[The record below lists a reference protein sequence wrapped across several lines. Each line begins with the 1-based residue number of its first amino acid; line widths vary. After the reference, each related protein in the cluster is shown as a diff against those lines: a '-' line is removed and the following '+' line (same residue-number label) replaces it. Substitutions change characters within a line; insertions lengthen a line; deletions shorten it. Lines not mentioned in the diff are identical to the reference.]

1 MLLKR
6 KKDLDLTNGPLFSS
20 MIAYA
25 LPLLAANLIS
35 ALFGAMDLMALS
47 YFSVGNEV
55 AAVGA
60 TSALTALFLNL
71 AYGLTTGITVI
82 LARSFGERDR
92 ENVQRVISTA
102 IIAAV
107 AIGVFFAVIG
117 ALLVPSFLRWTNC
130 PADCV
135 ADATLYAVIYIF
147 GMPFYLLYGYL
158 GAVIR
163 VAGDSER
170 PLYYMLAGGVTNIV
184 LNFVLCIVL
193 PYKVLAV
200 AIATLASNVLGAF
213 LCLRRLAKAE
223 GIERWDVK
231 QTRFDFS
238 AFGSIL
244 RYGIPVALTN
254 TLFPIANLQIQS
266 AINAFGSSAVAGNT
280 ACMQFE
286 NLMSSCAL
294 AFISAAMAFMGQNIG
309 AGKPKRVFRSFFYMQ
324 GMATAVSVTSV
335 LIIAL
340 FGKHLL
346 PLFAG
351 DDPAAVAFGL
361 VRVRVVVPAFI
372 FSLTVFATTV
382 QAFGY
387 PVLQT
392 LAEVIGIFGLRTVWL
407 QFIYGKLVPATPE
420 MLYLCYPIS
429 MVTTALFNGS
439 IAAILLLRYRKGKYK
454 QKL

>member
-1 MLLKR
+1 MLLTR

-20 MIAYA
+20 MITYA

-254 TLFPIANLQIQS
+254 VLFPIANLQIQS

-280 ACMQFE
+280 ACSQYEQLIYACM
-286 NLMSSCAL
+286 A
-294 AFISAAMAFMGQNIG
+294 AFLSAAMAFMGQNIG
-309 AGKPKRVFRSFFYMQ
+309 AKKPKRVFRAFFYMQ
-324 GMATAVSVTSV
+324 GMATAVTVGLS
-335 LIIAL
+335 LIVIL
-340 FGKHLL
+340 FGRHLL
-346 PLFAG
+346 PLFSG
-351 DDPAAVAFGL
+351 DDSAAVAFGL
-361 VRVRVVVPAFI
+361 VRVRVVVP
-372 FSLTVFATTV
+372 SLVLTFTVFATTIQV
-382 QAFGY
+382 FGY
-387 PVLQT
+387 PALQT
-392 LAEVIGIFGLRTVWL
+392 AAEIVGICGLRTVWL
-407 QFIYGKLVPATPE
+407 QFIYGKLIPETPE
-420 MLYLCYPIS
+420 MLYLCYPITIA
-429 MVTTALFNGS
+429 VTALVNGS